1 MLPPHEISH
10 TITLQKRG
18 KIHLLI
24 VKWNSDVQILGKASN
39 IVIVNDG
46 IDIIRESGKDHD
58 IRILINVMSNQLVKT
73 L

>member
-10 TITLQKRG
+10 TITWQKRG

-24 VKWNSDVQILGKASN
+24 VKWNSDIQILGKASN

>member
-1 MLPPHEISH
+1 MKFPIRLHS
-10 TITLQKRG
+10 KNVV